1 MIGIIGAMDIEMDY
15 IKSFLSDVEIIK
27 ESGIDFVKGTAFGKS
42 VVAAKCGIG
51 KVYAALCAQTMILKF
66 SPEVIVNTG
75 VAGSLVKGLSVLDVV
90 VADKVCQHDM
100 DTSPLGDPKG
110 LISGINRIFFECD
123 ESARK
128 ALEKAVSSME
138 LKCVSGTVASGDRFV
153 ADDALKAEINDEFGA
168 CACEMEGGS
177 IGHVCFVNNVPF
189 SVLRAI
195 SDGDGGEIDY
205 FTFAKQAADNA
216 GYIIEK
222 FIKIW

>member
-15 IKSFLSDVEIIK
+15 IKSILSDVEIIS
-27 ESGIDFVKGTAFGKS
+27 ESGIDFVTGTAFGKS

-66 SPEVIVNTG
+66 SPDVIVNTG
-75 VAGSLVKGLSVLDVV
+75 VAGSLIRGLSVFDVV

-123 ESARK
+123 VDAVQT
-128 ALEKAVSSME
+128 LEKAVNV
-138 LKCVSGTVASGDRFV
+138 LGIKCVNGTIASGDQFI
-153 ADDALKAEINDEFGA
+153 ADETLKSEINREFGA

-177 IGHVCFVNNVPF
+177 IGQVCFVNNVPF
-189 SVLRAI
+189 AVLRSI
-195 SDGDGGEIDY
+195 SDSEGGELDY
-205 FTFAKQAADNA
+205 LTFAKQAADNA
-216 GYIIEK
+216 GHIMEE
-222 FIKIW
+222 FIKLW